1 MSALVVALFLLGQ
14 AAPVTAPGTEVRA
27 VTVTLLDEKG
37 GPAGDVYAED
47 VALVE
52 NGVPRDITSFKPDGR
67 PLSVAILVD
76 SSAAMGSSYRLNVVD
91 AVVAL
96 VSRLPEGTRYALWT
110 TGDRPTKVL
119 DHTDDRAAASS
130 VLRRVAPQGGNYT
143 LDGVDQASADLRKLS
158 REGDRRVL
166 IAVTGTGPEFSY
178 VDKYR
183 AADRGEADLDL
194 FLGLQVDGAQ
204 GDFDTQSRI
213 SYVFDRLARATGGRY
228 EIVLS
233 AMGTDDALRKLDVHL
248 RAGYRIAY
256 ATVPELKKRK
266 LELSV
271 ARPGTKVFLPLTSER
286 EASKAEP

>member
-1 MSALVVALFLLGQ
+1 MSALVVAVFLLGQ
-14 AAPVTAPGTEVRA
+14 AAPATAPGTEVRA
-27 VTVTLLDEKG
+27 VTVTLLDERG
-37 GPAGDVYAED
+37 GPASDVSAED

-96 VSRLPEGTRYALWT
+96 VSRLPSGTRYALWT

-119 DHTDDRAAASS
+119 DHTDDRAAAAS
-130 VLRRVAPQGGNYT
+130 VLRRVAPQGGNYA
-143 LDGVDQASADLRKLS
+143 LDGVDQAAADLRKLS
-158 REGDRRVL
+158 REGDRRVM

-178 VDKYR
+178 VDKLR
-183 AADRGEADLDL
+183 AADRGEEDLDL

-213 SYVFDRLARATGGRY
+213 SYVFDRVARATGGRY

-271 ARPGTKVFLPLTSER
+271 ARPGTKVFLPLSSER
-286 EASKAEP
+286 EPSKAER

>member
-1 MSALVVALFLLGQ
+1 MSALVMAVFLLGQ
-14 AAPVTAPGTEVRA
+14 ATPVTAPGTEIRA
-27 VTVTLLDEKG
+27 VTVTLLDERG
-37 GPAGDVYAED
+37 GPAGDVSAED

-52 NGVPRDITSFKPDGR
+52 NGVARDITSFKPDGR

-76 SSAAMGSSYRLNVVD
+76 SSAAMGSSYRLNVVE

-119 DHTDDRAAASS
+119 DHTDDRAAASN
-130 VLRRVAPQGGNYT
+130 VLRRVAPQGGNYA
-143 LDGVDQASADLRKLS
+143 LDGVDQASGDLRKLS

-183 AADRGEADLDL
+183 AADRGEEDLDL

-233 AMGTDDALRKLDVHL
+233 AMGTDDALRKLDAHL

-256 ATVPELKKRK
+256 ATVSEIKKRK

-271 ARPGTKVFLPLTSER
+271 ARPGTKVFLPLASER

>member
-1 MSALVVALFLLGQ
+1 MPTLTLAVLLLGQ
-14 AAPVTAPGTEVRA
+14 AAPVTAPGTEIRA

-37 GPAGDVYAED
+37 GPAGDVSADD

-52 NGVPRDITSFKPDGR
+52 NGVPRDIASFKPDLR

-76 SSAAMGSSYRLNVVD
+76 SSAGMGSSYRLNVVE

-119 DHTDDRAAASS
+119 DHTEDRAAASD
-130 VLRRVAPQGGNYT
+130 VLRRVAPQGANYT
-143 LDGVDQASADLRKLS
+143 LDGVDQAAADLRKLW
-158 REGDRRVL
+158 REGDRRVM

-178 VDKYR
+178 VDKLR
-183 AADRGEADLDL
+183 AADRGEEDLDL
-194 FLGLQVDGAQ
+194 FLGLQIDGAQ
-204 GDFDTQSRI
+204 GDFDTQARL

-228 EIVLS
+228 EVVLS
-233 AMGTDDALRKLDVHL
+233 AMGTDDALRKLDAHL
-248 RAGYRIAY
+248 RAGFRIAY
-256 ATVPELKKRK
+256 ATVPDLKKRK

-271 ARPGTKVFLPLTSER
+271 ARPGTKVFLPLSSER
-286 EASKAEP
+286 EPSKAEP